1 MHPVNVLVVDDEPL
15 ICWALKRRFSGRH
28 MSVHTVGNCGE
39 ALGELREKPYGL
51 VLLDIHLPDG
61 NGLDLLK
68 EIKEISPETKVI
80 VISSDG
86 TEQNRQRAFSGGASQ
101 FIEKP
106 FNIKDITR
114 VMESSFG
121 EYSEK
126 RKNERY
132 LCHIPL
138 RLEVADPSPPEDP
151 FRLAFTSN
159 VAIDVGTGGLRLY
172 TGYPVKKGQ
181 RFKVRMATGDDPLSK
196 FVLPDGVAE
205 VVWVLPQ
212 DDGVVAGLRF
222 LAEFLPTGPIPIR
235 TFSPD
240 TGESRS

>member
-15 ICWALKRRFSGRH
+15 ICWALKRRFSGRD
-28 MSVHTVGNCGE
+28 MSVHTVGNCVE
-39 ALGELREKPYGL
+39 ALGELSEKPYGL

-61 NGLDLLK
+61 SGLDLLK
-68 EIKEISPETKVI
+68 EIKEISPGTKVI
-80 VISSDG
+80 IISADG
-86 TEQNRQRAFSGGASQ
+86 TEQNRQRAFSEGAIQ

-138 RLEVADPSPPEDP
+138 RLEVADPSPLEDP
-151 FRLAFTSN
+151 FRLAFPSS
-159 VAIDVGTGGLRLY
+159 VAIDVGTGGLRFY
-172 TGYPVKKGQ
+172 TENPVEKGQ
-181 RFKVRMATGDDPLSK
+181 RFKVRMATGDNPLSK
-196 FVLPDGVAE
+196 FVPPDAIAE

-212 DDGVVAGLRF
+212 DNGVVAGLRF
-222 LAEFLPTGPIPIR
+222 LAEFLLPP
-235 TFSPD
+235 SY
-240 TGESRS
+240 SRPNFFT

>member
-1 MHPVNVLVVDDEPL
+1 MRPVNVLVVDDEPL
-15 ICWALKRRFSGRH
+15 VCWALKRRFSGRH
-28 MSVHTVGNCGE
+28 LSVHTVGNCVE

-68 EIKEISPETKVI
+68 EIKEISPGTKVI
-80 VISSDG
+80 VISADG
-86 TEQNRQRAFSGGASQ
+86 TEQNRQRAFSGGAFQ

-106 FNIKDITR
+106 FNINDITR

-138 RLEVADPSPPEDP
+138 CLSVADPSPSEDP
-151 FRLAFTSN
+151 SRLDILN
-159 VAIDVGTGGLRLY
+159 GVAVDVGTGGLRLF
-172 TGYPVKKGQ
+172 TEYPVKKGQ
-181 RFKVRMATGDDPLSK
+181 RFRVRIATGDEPLSG
-196 FVLPDGVAE
+196 FLPPDGVAE
-205 VVWVLPQ
+205 VVWVLHQ
-212 DDGVVAGLRF
+212 DDGVVAGVRF
-222 LAEFLPTGPIPIR
+222 LAEFFPT
-235 TFSPD
+235 
-240 TGESRS
+240 RSYSNPNFFT

>member
-28 MSVHTVGNCGE
+28 MSVHVVGNGME
-39 ALGELREKPYGL
+39 ALGELREKQYGL

-80 VISSDG
+80 VISADG
-86 TEQNRQRAFSGGASQ
+86 TEQNRQRAFSGGAFQ
-101 FIEKP
+101 FLEKK
-106 FNIKDITR
+106 FNIKDLGL

-138 RLEVADPSPPEDP
+138 CLSVADPSPSEDSS
-151 FRLAFTSN
+151 RLDILSG
-159 VAIDVGTGGLRLY
+159 VAVDVGTGGLRLF
-172 TGYPVKKGQ
+172 TEYPVKQGQ
-181 RFKVRMATGDDPLSK
+181 RFKVRIATGDEPLSG
-196 FVLPDGVAE
+196 FLPPDGVAE
-205 VVWVLPQ
+205 VVWVLHQ
-212 DDGVVAGLRF
+212 DDGVVAGLRY
-222 LAEFLPTGPIPIR
+222 LAEFLLPPSYS
-235 TFSPD
+235 SPNFF
-240 TGESRS
+240 T

>member
-28 MSVHTVGNCGE
+28 MSVHTVGNCVE
-39 ALGELREKPYGL
+39 ALGELRGKTYGL

-68 EIKEISPETKVI
+68 EIKEISPGTKVI
-80 VISSDG
+80 VISADG

-106 FNIKDITR
+106 FNINDLGR

-138 RLEVADPSPPEDP
+138 RLEAADPSPPEDP
-151 FRLAFTSN
+151 FRLAFLNS
-159 VAIDVGTGGLRLY
+159 VAIDVGAGGLRLY
-172 TGYPVKKGQ
+172 TEYPVKKGQ
-181 RFKVRMATGDDPLSK
+181 RFKMRMATGDDPLSK
-196 FVLPDGVAE
+196 FVPPDAIAE
-205 VVWVLPQ
+205 VVWVLHQ
-212 DDGVVAGLRF
+212 NNGMVAGLRF
-222 LAEFLPTGPIPIR
+222 LAEFLLPPSYSNPNFFT
-235 TFSPD
+235 
-240 TGESRS
+240 

>member
-28 MSVHTVGNCGE
+28 MSVHAVGNCVE

-61 NGLDLLK
+61 SGLDLLK
-68 EIKEISPETKVI
+68 EIKEISPGTKVI
-80 VISSDG
+80 VISADG
-86 TEQNRQRAFSGGASQ
+86 TEQNRKRAFSGGAFQ

-106 FNIKDITR
+106 FSINDISR
-114 VMESSFG
+114 VMVSSFG
-121 EYSEK
+121 EYFEK

-138 RLEVADPSPPEDP
+138 CLSVADPSPSEDP
-151 FRLAFTSN
+151 SSLDILSG
-159 VAIDVGTGGLRLY
+159 VAVDVGSGGLRLF
-172 TGYPVKKGQ
+172 TEYPVEKAK
-181 RFKVRMATGDDPLSK
+181 RFKVRIATGDEPLSG
-196 FVLPDGVAE
+196 FLPPDGVAE

-222 LAEFLPTGPIPIR
+222 LREFLHPPSYS
-235 TFSPD
+235 SPNFF
-240 TGESRS
+240 T

>member
-15 ICWALKRRFSGRH
+15 ICWALKRRFSGRR
-28 MSVHTVGNCGE
+28 MTVHAVGNCTG
-39 ALGELREKPYGL
+39 ALSELREKQYGL
-51 VLLDIHLPDG
+51 MLLDIHLPDG

-68 EIKEISPETKVI
+68 EVKVISPATKVI
-80 VISSDG
+80 VISADG

-106 FNIKDITR
+106 FSIKDLTR

-138 RLEVADPSPPEDP
+138 CFSVADPSPSGAPPPPDI
-151 FRLAFTSN
+151 LSG
-159 VAIDVGTGGLRLY
+159 VAVDIGTGGLRLY
-172 TGYPVKKGQ
+172 TVYPVEEAK
-181 RFKVRMATGDDPLSK
+181 RFKVRIATGDDPLSG
-196 FVLPDGVAE
+196 FLPPDGVAE
-205 VVWVLPQ
+205 VVWILPQ

-222 LAEFLPTGPIPIR
+222 LG
-235 TFSPD
+235 
-240 TGESRS
+240 

>member
-15 ICWALKRRFSGRH
+15 ICWALKRRFSGQH

-68 EIKEISPETKVI
+68 EIKEISPGTKVI

-212 DDGVVAGLRF
+212 DDEVVAGLRF
-222 LAEFLPTGPIPIR
+222 LAEFSQHGPIPIR

>member
-28 MSVHTVGNCGE
+28 MSVHAVGNCVE
-39 ALGELREKPYGL
+39 ALGELREKQYGL

-68 EIKEISPETKVI
+68 EIHEISPGTKVI
-80 VISSDG
+80 VISADG

-106 FNIKDITR
+106 FNINDITR
-114 VMESSFG
+114 VIKSSFG

-132 LCHIPL
+132 LCHFPL
-138 RLEVADPSPPEDP
+138 RLEIADPSPAEDP
-151 FRLAFTSN
+151 IRLAFLSG
-159 VAIDVGTGGLRLY
+159 VAMDVGRGGLRLY
-172 TGYPVKKGQ
+172 TEYQVRKGQ
-181 RFKVRMATGDDPLSK
+181 RFKMRIATGDDPLSK
-196 FVLPDGVAE
+196 FVPPDAVAE
-205 VVWVLPQ
+205 VVWVLHQ
-212 DDGVVAGLRF
+212 DNRLVAGLRF
-222 LAEFLPTGPIPIR
+222 LA
-235 TFSPD
+235 
-240 TGESRS
+240 